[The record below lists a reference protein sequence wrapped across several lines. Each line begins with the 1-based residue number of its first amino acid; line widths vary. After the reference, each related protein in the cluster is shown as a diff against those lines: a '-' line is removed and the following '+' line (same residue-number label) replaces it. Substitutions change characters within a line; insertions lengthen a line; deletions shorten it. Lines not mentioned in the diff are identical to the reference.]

1 GLPNTAAGQ
10 KALADAVRAYTD
22 QDDTPVQSAVKLRRP
37 ISPQQPM
44 WLVHIDTWNYADPQ
58 KIIALIPQDIRPY
71 VVMNISLSISHDE
84 ATSRFQVAE
93 YGYEIAK
100 SWLRTCAENRMWAM
114 VQPSSGGFSHFSDF
128 DLSVY
133 EEFYRDYPNMIGFN
147 YCEQF
152 WGYDS
157 TTDPLSAK
165 WTDRINHFANLLA
178 LSHKYGGY
186 LVVSWCGNQWSPN
199 INPIGMLKRIPAFAA
214 ACRQYTENYI
224 LCEKYT
230 QQSYI
235 SDMESLCLGAYLSG
249 YSGQYGIRYDDTG
262 WTDANGE
269 HANFTMATGIA
280 PHLEHIMLTGMTV
293 IDAPELIWTQ
303 CFRELSAGSTTNGYT
318 MRRWDT
324 YPQFINVSVDIFRK
338 ILDGTVRVPSRREVI
353 DRTKFVIINDVNSG
367 SIDTIY
373 SSPETLFEGLY
384 RMDGDG
390 NLRYNKTFFK
400 KTGRYPTIPTV
411 YQLDDADAQ
420 SFQVKVNRSAY
431 STRWPTISSKVTEF
445 DSLFASEYTGDIYAG
460 RHENGWVTYNP
471 YKTGQTASGSIPFK
485 YNTCDRMELTYSQYT
500 GGVIKEYPDR
510 VIFYLNNFDNVLD
523 TGLKTNIIKIYGS
536 SSEPTY
542 SWHDR
547 ASHQVSTVTK
557 SWTDGVFTLTV
568 QHNGP
573 LDITVNC
580 AGTATGRLTDY
591 TPAVLAAPAKP
602 LIYTGP
608 LQYEG
613 ECFDYK
619 YISGIVKGGYSEP
632 VRNYTGQG
640 YLRFGTNSAAAVRD
654 TVTVPE
660 TGTYTLET
668 RYSVVGANITT
679 IDLYVNEVL
688 TASPVFTQTATLSDW
703 AIHKQA
709 IFLNAGPNTIEFR
722 ARAAAAS
729 SIYFDNIVIVPTVY
743 SGGGIAIQENRIGF
757 LGVDGIIDTTDS
769 GYTGDG
775 YADTSDSLGA
785 GIDWEVHFDSS
796 VTKSFTF
803 QYACPDNRTAD
814 LIVDGVPIASNI
826 QFPSTGSWSDW
837 KFVTVYARADAGVS
851 DLRLQSTSGLGLPH
865 IDYIQIV
872 GILPLEAPAAPTGLK
887 AMASAGRIDL
897 TWDASDGTTS
907 YNVKRSIVDGGPYST
922 IASTT
927 ETSYSDTELSELTM
941 YYYVVSAVNSA
952 GQSPDSV

>member
-1 GLPNTAAGQ
+1 
-10 KALADAVRAYTD
+10 
-22 QDDTPVQSAVKLRRP
+22 
-37 ISPQQPM
+37 M
-44 WLVHIDTWNYADPQ
+44 
-58 KIIALIPQDIRPY
+58 
-71 VVMNISLSISHDE
+71 
-84 ATSRFQVAE
+84 
-93 YGYEIAK
+93 
-100 SWLRTCAENRMWAM
+100 
-114 VQPSSGGFSHFSDF
+114 
-128 DLSVY
+128 
-133 EEFYRDYPNMIGFN
+133 
-147 YCEQF
+147 
-152 WGYDS
+152 
-157 TTDPLSAK
+157 
-165 WTDRINHFANLLA
+165 
-178 LSHKYGGY
+178 
-186 LVVSWCGNQWSPN
+186 
-199 INPIGMLKRIPAFAA
+199 
-214 ACRQYTENYI
+214 
-224 LCEKYT
+224 
-230 QQSYI
+230 
-235 SDMESLCLGAYLSG
+235 
-249 YSGQYGIRYDDTG
+249 
-262 WTDANGE
+262 
-269 HANFTMATGIA
+269 
-280 PHLEHIMLTGMTV
+280 
-293 IDAPELIWTQ
+293 
-303 CFRELSAGSTTNGYT
+303 
-318 MRRWDT
+318 
-324 YPQFINVSVDIFRK
+324 
-338 ILDGTVRVPSRREVI
+338 
-353 DRTKFVIINDVNSG
+353 
-367 SIDTIY
+367 
-373 SSPETLFEGLY
+373 
-384 RMDGDG
+384 
-390 NLRYNKTFFK
+390 
-400 KTGRYPTIPTV
+400 
-411 YQLDDADAQ
+411 
-420 SFQVKVNRSAY
+420 
-431 STRWPTISSKVTEF
+431 
-445 DSLFASEYTGDIYAG
+445 
-460 RHENGWVTYNP
+460 
-471 YKTGQTASGSIPFK
+471 
-485 YNTCDRMELTYSQYT
+485 
-500 GGVIKEYPDR
+500 
-510 VIFYLNNFDNVLD
+510 
-523 TGLKTNIIKIYGS
+523 
-536 SSEPTY
+536 
-542 SWHDR
+542 
-547 ASHQVSTVTK
+547 TK